1 MTKPKFETPAWDNES
16 KTRMLTMMVTTDEDG
31 KETRSTA
38 TVNKFDD
45 QKNINPDWDSII
57 TEHGIKGVNENTDK
71 RMAFRRQ
78 KQGVERR
85 AAEEREKAK
94 ELERLFN
101 SKLACFE
108 ILEIKNSKNRKLR
121 SKIRKAKNEIELIAY
136 TSLLVME
143 EYQDGLKESAA
154 ATK

>member
-1 MTKPKFETPAWDNES
+1 
-16 KTRMLTMMVTTDEDG
+16 
-31 KETRSTA
+31 
-38 TVNKFDD
+38 
-45 QKNINPDWDSII
+45 
-57 TEHGIKGVNENTDK
+57 
-71 RMAFRRQ
+71 MAFRRQ

-121 SKIRKAKNEIELIAY
+121 SKIRKAKNEIELMAY

-143 EYQDGLKESAA
+143 EYQNGLKESAV

>member
-16 KTRMLTMMVTTDEDG
+16 KTRMITMMVTTDEDG
-31 KETRSTA
+31 KESRSTA

-121 SKIRKAKNEIELIAY
+121 SKIRKAKNEIELMAY

-143 EYQDGLKESAA
+143 EYQNGLKESAV

>member
-1 MTKPKFETPAWDNES
+1 MTKPIWETPAWDNES
-16 KTRMLTMMVTTDEDG
+16 KTRMIAMMVTTDEDG
-31 KETRSTA
+31 KESRSTA
-38 TVNKFDD
+38 TINKFDD
-45 QKNINPDWDSII
+45 KKKINPDWDEII
-57 TEHGIKGVNENTDK
+57 TIHGLKGIDKNTDN

-78 KQGVERR
+78 KQNKERR
-85 AAEEREKAK
+85 ADEEREKAK

-108 ILEIKNSKNRKLR
+108 ITEIKNSKNRKLR

-143 EYQDGLKESAA
+143 EYQNETKESAV
-154 ATK
+154 ATA